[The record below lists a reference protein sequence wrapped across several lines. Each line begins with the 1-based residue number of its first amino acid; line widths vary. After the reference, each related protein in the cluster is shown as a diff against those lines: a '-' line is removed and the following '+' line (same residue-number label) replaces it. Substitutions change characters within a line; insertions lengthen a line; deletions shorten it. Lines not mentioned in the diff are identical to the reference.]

1 MSDETEDRG
10 HAFNQARTPIP
21 RKPKPK
27 SIMTDEDL
35 ASSEVEEE
43 TVQEEADVV
52 AIKQEETVEGN
63 KTIEE
68 RLKAIEEQLEV
79 TNKYMSAIDWKI
91 WLYLKAEN
99 YIE

>member
-1 MSDETEDRG
+1 MTDDTENRG

-27 SIMTDEDL
+27 SIMTDENL
-35 ASSEVEEE
+35 ISEEDEQE
-43 TVQEEADVV
+43 TVQTEEIKDV
-52 AIKQEETVEGN
+52 AEQEEVLESSS
-63 KTIEE
+63 IEK
-68 RLKAIEEQLEV
+68 RLAAIEEQMEV
-79 TNKYMSAIDWKI
+79 TNKYLSAIDWKI

>member
-1 MSDETEDRG
+1 MTDETEDRG

-27 SIMTDEDL
+27 SIMTDENL
-35 ASSEVEEE
+35 ISEEDEQE
-43 TVQEEADVV
+43 TVQTEEIKDV
-52 AIKQEETVEGN
+52 AEQEEVLESSS
-63 KTIEE
+63 IEK
-68 RLKAIEEQLEV
+68 RLAAIEEQMEV
-79 TNKYMSAIDWKI
+79 TNKYLSAIDWKI

>member
-1 MSDETEDRG
+1 MTDETENRG

-27 SIMTDEDL
+27 SIMTDENL
-35 ASSEVEEE
+35 ISEEAEQE
-43 TVQEEADVV
+43 TVQTEEVKDV
-52 AIKQEETVEGN
+52 AEQEEVLESSS
-63 KTIEE
+63 IEK
-68 RLKAIEEQLEV
+68 RLAAIEEQMEV
-79 TNKYMSAIDWKI
+79 TNKYLSAIDWKI

>member
-1 MSDETEDRG
+1 MTDETENRG

-27 SIMTDEDL
+27 SVMTDENL
-35 ASSEVEEE
+35 ISEEAQQE
-43 TVQEEADVV
+43 TVQTEEVKDV
-52 AIKQEETVEGN
+52 AEQEEVLESSS
-63 KTIEE
+63 IEK
-68 RLKAIEEQLEV
+68 RLAAIEEQMEV
-79 TNKYMSAIDWKI
+79 TNKYLSAIDWKI

>member
-1 MSDETEDRG
+1 MTDETENRG

-27 SIMTDEDL
+27 SVMTDENL
-35 ASSEVEEE
+35 ISEEAEQE
-43 TVQEEADVV
+43 TVQTEEVKDV
-52 AIKQEETVEGN
+52 AEQEEVLESSS
-63 KTIEE
+63 IEK
-68 RLKAIEEQLEV
+68 RLAAIEEQMEV
-79 TNKYMSAIDWKI
+79 TNKYLSAIDWKI

>member
-1 MSDETEDRG
+1 MTDETENRG

-27 SIMTDEDL
+27 SVMTDENL
-35 ASSEVEEE
+35 ISEEAEQE
-43 TVQEEADVV
+43 TVQTEEIKDV
-52 AIKQEETVEGN
+52 AEQEEVLESSS
-63 KTIEE
+63 IEK
-68 RLKAIEEQLEV
+68 RLAAIEEQMEV
-79 TNKYMSAIDWKI
+79 TNKYLSAIDWKI

>member
-1 MSDETEDRG
+1 MTDETENRG

-27 SIMTDEDL
+27 SIMTDENL
-35 ASSEVEEE
+35 ISEEAEQE
-43 TVQEEADVV
+43 TVQTEEIKDV
-52 AIKQEETVEGN
+52 AEQEEVLESSS
-63 KTIEE
+63 IEK
-68 RLKAIEEQLEV
+68 RLAAIEEQMEV
-79 TNKYMSAIDWKI
+79 TNKYLSAIDWKI